1 MLPLTFQTGFFGMNV
16 HFPGFD
22 SWGAFWGSL
31 GLMAV
36 TIVGMLA
43 FFRWKR
49 WL

>member
-1 MLPLTFQTGFFGMNV
+1 MNV
-16 HFPGFD
+16 HFPG
-22 SWGAFWGSL
+22 GRHVGRLLGRL